1 MLLHDRLSDG
11 LNQIGLRATD
21 RQSEQL
27 DAYVDLIQK
36 WNQTYNLVADCRTE
50 PLMIRHLF
58 DCLSALPL
66 ASISPGAHVLDVGTG
81 AGLPGVPWAI
91 FRPDSSFTLLDSNGK
106 KARFLFQVKVALNLQ
121 NVRIEHSRLE
131 HYQPVAPL
139 DIVTWRA
146 FASLRDL
153 TEKLGVLMQ
162 DHTRLYALK
171 GQLPIAE
178 VADLPPAFEALKLQ
192 KIMVPFLKEQRHL
205 VTVVKRQA
213 VTEGIIKI

>member
-11 LNQIGLRATD
+11 LNQIGLPVTA
-21 RQSEQL
+21 RQSVQL
-27 DAYVDLIQK
+27 ETYVDLIQK

-50 PLMIRHLF
+50 PLLIRHLF
-58 DCLSALPL
+58 DCLSAIPL
-66 ASISPGAHVLDVGTG
+66 ASISPGAHVLDVGSG
-81 AGLPGVPWAI
+81 AGLPGIPWAI
-91 FRPDSSFTLLDSNGK
+91 FHPDSSFTLLDSNGK
-106 KARFLFQVKVALNLQ
+106 KTRFLFQVKVALNLE

-131 HYQPVAPL
+131 QYQTVAPL
-139 DIVTWRA
+139 DIVTCRA

-153 TEKLGVLMQ
+153 TDKLEVLMQ
-162 DHTRLYALK
+162 DHTRLCALK

-192 KIMVPFLKEQRHL
+192 KITVPFLKEQRHL

-213 VTEGIIKI
+213 VTEGINKI

>member
-11 LNQIGLRATD
+11 LNQIGLPVTA

-27 DAYVDLIQK
+27 DAYLDLIQK

-50 PLMIRHLF
+50 PLLIRHLF

-66 ASISPGAHVLDVGTG
+66 ASVSPGAHVLDVGSG
-81 AGLPGVPWAI
+81 AGLPGIPWAI
-91 FRPDSSFTLLDSNGK
+91 FHPDSSFTLLDSNGK
-106 KARFLFQVKVALNLQ
+106 KTRFLFQVKLALNLQ

-162 DHTRLYALK
+162 NHTRLYALK

-178 VADLPPAFEALKLQ
+178 VADLPPAFEAVKLQ

>member
-1 MLLHDRLSDG
+1 M
-11 LNQIGLRATD
+11 
-21 RQSEQL
+21 
-27 DAYVDLIQK
+27 
-36 WNQTYNLVADCRTE
+36 
-50 PLMIRHLF
+50 
-58 DCLSALPL
+58 
-66 ASISPGAHVLDVGTG
+66 
-81 AGLPGVPWAI
+81 
-91 FRPDSSFTLLDSNGK
+91 
-106 KARFLFQVKVALNLQ
+106 ALNLE

-131 HYQPVAPL
+131 QYQTVAPL

-192 KIMVPFLKEQRHL
+192 KITVPFLKEQRHL

>member
-1 MLLHDRLSDG
+1 MLLHDRLSYG
-11 LNQIGLRATD
+11 LNQIGLPVTA

-27 DAYVDLIQK
+27 DAYLDLIQK

-50 PLMIRHLF
+50 PLLIRHLF

-66 ASISPGAHVLDVGTG
+66 ASISPGAHVLDVGSG
-81 AGLPGVPWAI
+81 AGLPGIPWAI

-106 KARFLFQVKVALNLQ
+106 KTRFLFQVKVALNLQ

-162 DHTRLYALK
+162 NHTRLYALK

-178 VADLPPAFEALKLQ
+178 VADLPPAFEAVKLQ